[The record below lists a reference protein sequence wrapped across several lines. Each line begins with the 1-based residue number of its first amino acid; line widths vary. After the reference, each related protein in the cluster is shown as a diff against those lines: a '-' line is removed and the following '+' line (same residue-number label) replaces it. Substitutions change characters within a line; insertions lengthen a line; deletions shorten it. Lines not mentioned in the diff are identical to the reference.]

1 MRRNDTRSTASSG
14 RYTPVLRVTLLIAAT
29 LSVAALASAQSN
41 PARSFS
47 SEFEQPYGFG
57 PDADSQPIDVG
68 TRDASGNRLI
78 VDGRIIPGGDL
89 SSLPGGLLNGGA
101 GFSGAGSSTAIG
113 NQLNVITQGSW
124 NTVIITNNQTNYGDI
139 NANASVLNGEL
150 DLND

>member
-1 MRRNDTRSTASSG
+1 MRRNETQARAGMSGALTRGA
-14 RYTPVLRVTLLIAAT
+14 LL
-29 LSVAALASAQSN
+29 VAAAASLTALAHAQSN

-78 VDGRIIPGGDL
+78 VDGRIVPGGDL
-89 SSLPGGLLNGGA
+89 STLPGGLFGGGA
-101 GFSGAGSSTAIG
+101 GFGGTGTSTAIG